1 MNQLVLDLE
10 TKHSFD
16 EVGGRHLRAELGVSI
31 VGVYHYK
38 NECFNGYSCLLY
50 TSDAADE

>member
-1 MNQLVLDLE
+1 MNELVLDLE
-10 TKHSFD
+10 TKLSFD

-38 NECFNGYSCLLY
+38 NECLTPIRKM
-50 TSDAADE
+50 TSID